1 MRVIGGK
8 FKGLKLIP
16 PNDLGIRPTSDRL
29 KEALFSILE
38 SKKYNINIHNSS
50 VIDICSGTGALG
62 IEALSRGAKE
72 VCFIDKDIKSIRI
85 IQKNT
90 SKLNINHEDK
100 IFIKIIKDEVTKAL
114 QKIDSIYDIVLI
126 DPPYNTNIINET
138 LQDLKNYN
146 LIKTHSYIFDESSN
160 AEIFDFNGY
169 ELLYTK
175 KYGKSKLTI
184 LKLINSSSI
193 EYFFDVF

>member
-29 KEALFSILE
+29 KEALFSILD

-62 IEALSRGAKE
+62 IEALSRGANKIY
-72 VCFIDKDIKSIRI
+72 FIDQETKSVQI
-85 IQKNT
+85 IEKNI
-90 SKLNINHEDK
+90 SKLKINNEDK
-100 IFIKIIKDEVTKAL
+100 IFIKVIKDKSTKAL
-114 QKIDSIYDIVLI
+114 KKINHVFDIVLI
-126 DPPYNTNIINET
+126 DPPYNTKIIEET

-146 LIKTHSYIFDESSN
+146 LIKTHSYIFAESSN

-169 ELLYTK
+169 ELLDTK

-193 EYFFDVF
+193 E

>member
-8 FKGLKLIP
+8 FKGLKLMP

-100 IFIKIIKDEVTKAL
+100 IFINIVKDEVTNAL
-114 QKIDSIYDIVLI
+114 QKINSIYDIVLI

-138 LQDLKNYN
+138 LKDLKNYN
-146 LIKTHSYIFDESSN
+146 LIKTHSYIFAESSN

-169 ELLYTK
+169 ELLDTK

-193 EYFFDVF
+193 E

>member
-29 KEALFSILE
+29 KEALFSILD
-38 SKKYNINIHNSS
+38 SKKYNINIYNSS

-146 LIKTHSYIFDESSN
+146 LIKTHSYIFAESSN

-169 ELLYTK
+169 EILDTK

-193 EYFFDVF
+193 E

>member
-8 FKGLKLIP
+8 FKGLKLMP

-62 IEALSRGAKE
+62 IEALSRGAKQ

-85 IQKNT
+85 IQNNI

-100 IFIKIIKDEVTKAL
+100 IFINIVKDEVTNVL
-114 QKIDSIYDIVLI
+114 QKINSVYDIVLI

-146 LIKTHSYIFDESSN
+146 LIKTHSYIFAESSN
-160 AEIFDFNGY
+160 AEIIDFNGY
-169 ELLYTK
+169 ELLDTK

-193 EYFFDVF
+193 E

>member
-8 FKGLKLIP
+8 FKGLKLMP

-38 SKKYNINIHNSS
+38 SKKYNININNSS
-50 VIDICSGTGALG
+50 VIHICSGTGALG
-62 IEALSRGAKE
+62 IEALSRGANKIY
-72 VCFIDKDIKSIRI
+72 FIDQETKSIQI
-85 IQKNT
+85 IQKNI
-90 SKLNINHEDK
+90 SKLKINNEDK
-100 IFIKIIKDEVTKAL
+100 IFIKVIKDKSTKAL
-114 QKIDSIYDIVLI
+114 KKINHVFDIVLI
-126 DPPYNTNIINET
+126 DPPYKTKIIEET

-146 LIKTHSYIFDESSN
+146 LIKTHSYIFAESSN

-169 ELLYTK
+169 ELLDTK

-193 EYFFDVF
+193 E

>member
-8 FKGLKLIP
+8 FKGLKLMP

-62 IEALSRGAKE
+62 IEALSRGANKIY
-72 VCFIDKDIKSIRI
+72 FIDQETKSIQI
-85 IQKNT
+85 IQKNI
-90 SKLNINHEDK
+90 SKLKINNEDK
-100 IFIKIIKDEVTKAL
+100 IFIKVIKDKSTKAL
-114 QKIDSIYDIVLI
+114 KKINHVFDIVLI
-126 DPPYNTNIINET
+126 DPPYKTKIIEET

-146 LIKTHSYIFDESSN
+146 LIKTHSYIFAESSN

-169 ELLYTK
+169 EILDTK

-193 EYFFDVF
+193 E

>member
-29 KEALFSILE
+29 KEALFSILD

-100 IFIKIIKDEVTKAL
+100 IFINIVKDEVTKAL

-146 LIKTHSYIFDESSN
+146 LIKTHSYIFAESSN

-169 ELLYTK
+169 EILDTK

-193 EYFFDVF
+193 E

>member
-8 FKGLKLIP
+8 FKGLKLMP

-38 SKKYNINIHNSS
+38 SKKYNININNSS

-62 IEALSRGAKE
+62 IEALSRGANKIY
-72 VCFIDKDIKSIRI
+72 FIDQETKSIQI
-85 IQKNT
+85 IEKNI
-90 SKLNINHEDK
+90 SKLKINNEDK
-100 IFIKIIKDEVTKAL
+100 IFIKVIKDKSTKAL
-114 QKIDSIYDIVLI
+114 KKINHVFDIVLI
-126 DPPYNTNIINET
+126 DPPYKTKIIEET

-146 LIKTHSYIFDESSN
+146 LIKTHSYIFAESSN
-160 AEIFDFNGY
+160 AEIFHFNGY
-169 ELLYTK
+169 ELLDTK

-193 EYFFDVF
+193 E

>member
-8 FKGLKLIP
+8 FKGLKLMP

-29 KEALFSILE
+29 KEALFSILD

-100 IFIKIIKDEVTKAL
+100 IFIKIIKDEVTEAL

-146 LIKTHSYIFDESSN
+146 LIKTHSYIFAESSN

-169 ELLYTK
+169 ELLDTK

-193 EYFFDVF
+193 E